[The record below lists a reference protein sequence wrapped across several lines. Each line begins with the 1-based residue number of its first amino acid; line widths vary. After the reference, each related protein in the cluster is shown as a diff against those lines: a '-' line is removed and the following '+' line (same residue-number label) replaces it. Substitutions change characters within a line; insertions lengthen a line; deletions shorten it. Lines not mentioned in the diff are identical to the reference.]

1 MEQQDSPSFSIGTP
15 IRIRLT
21 AYDFRLIETSAM
33 AIVEGA
39 KKTGGLV
46 RGPVP
51 LPTRI
56 SRYDILRSPHVNKT
70 SRDQLQI
77 ATYCRLIDISNA
89 DSKTVDALER
99 LDLPAGV
106 NVEIKLFSSEDQKA
120 KRKKIG
126 KTDTGSAKRMNMRD
140 RLEAK
145 RERKKRQSRGNPHHH
160 LAS

>member
-1 MEQQDSPSFSIGTP
+1 MEQQDAPSFSIGTP

-106 NVEIKLFSSEDQKA
+106 NVEIKLFSNEAQKG
-120 KRKKIG
+120 KRKKVG
-126 KTDTGSAKRMNMRD
+126 QSSSGNVKRMNVRD

-145 RERKKRQSRGNPHHH
+145 RDKRKRQSQSGV
-160 LAS
+160 

>member
-106 NVEIKLFSSEDQKA
+106 NVEIKLFSSEGQKG
-120 KRKKIG
+120 KRKKMG
-126 KTDTGSAKRMNMRD
+126 QGEDGQVKRLSVRD
-140 RLEAK
+140 RLELKRDRQRKRAQNKAAK
-145 RERKKRQSRGNPHHH
+145 L
-160 LAS
+160 LAT